1 MTPRWLRLTVG
12 GRKVHVARFRSMNM
26 NTVIMTMADRDAIVT
41 AAGIASR

>member
-1 MTPRWLRLTVG
+1 
-12 GRKVHVARFRSMNM
+12 MNM